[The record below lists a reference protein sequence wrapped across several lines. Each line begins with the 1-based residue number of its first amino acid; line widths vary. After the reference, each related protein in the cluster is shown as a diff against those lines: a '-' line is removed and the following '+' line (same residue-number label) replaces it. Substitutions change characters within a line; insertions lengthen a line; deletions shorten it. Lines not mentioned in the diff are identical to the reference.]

1 MKILNLW
8 GRKLKHLLAPW
19 LRFNS
24 NCGIISIYLHCRL
37 WSTFIL
43 SHIIQSS
50 RKMTTIWILVSLFNN
65 STFYTS
71 RVVKWP
77 PVSLKVGKRPGIYE
91 KQFTVQIKSI
101 YKPLSLKYFKDFIR
115 KIFFQVNFGGKDL
128 TTVLI
133 HCFIHLC
140 LWVQD
145 CGGQLTMGESKVSG
159 MQPGFRETSRNRT
172 ITLALDCKLTDIYV
186 REE

>member
-8 GRKLKHLLAPW
+8 GRKLKHLLAPR

-37 WSTFIL
+37 WSTYIL

-50 RKMTTIWILVSLFNN
+50 LKMTTIWIPVSLFNN

-77 PVSLKVGKRPGIYE
+77 PISLKVGKLPGIYE
-91 KQFTVQIKSI
+91 KQFTVQVKSI

-133 HCFIHLC
+133 HCFIYPC

-145 CGGQLTMGESKVSG
+145 CGNIVYYATVSLQWG
-159 MQPGFRETSRNRT
+159 KKSNLPHKR
-172 ITLALDCKLTDIYV
+172 CV
-186 REE
+186 